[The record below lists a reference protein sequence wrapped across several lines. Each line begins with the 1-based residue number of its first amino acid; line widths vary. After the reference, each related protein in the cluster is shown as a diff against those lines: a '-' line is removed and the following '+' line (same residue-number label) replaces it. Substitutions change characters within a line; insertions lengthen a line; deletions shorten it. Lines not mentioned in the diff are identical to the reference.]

1 MQKMTDKRQ
10 NYVTSRMRR
19 LQGYRYF
26 QGTNEVSKFEIAHSG
41 LDIMKVLAGHT
52 FVKVKIRENGSK

>member
-1 MQKMTDKRQ
+1 MKKMTEKRQ

-26 QGTNEVSKFEIAHSG
+26 QGIHEVSKFEIAHSG
-41 LDIMKVLAGHT
+41 LDVMKVLAGQT
-52 FVKVKIRENGSK
+52 FVRVKIRENGSK